1 MKNLKL
7 ISFLLIGMISF
18 AQVGIGTNTP
28 HSSALLDVVSTNK
41 GVLLPKVN
49 LLGKNDV
56 TTIPNPVNGLLVFN
70 QAANG
75 TDSNAVAANTIY
87 FWQNSLWQKFT
98 TYSEIIALKQTNQF
112 VLRSSAIQ
120 AFTNNQV
127 NNLNTNESNEV
138 VVLWGQD
145 EISIDNPTDIQ
156 LLNNNRTF
164 RINTEG
170 EYRILSNF
178 SFNPAKSTT
187 TDNSNFTSVTFVF
200 MKSTDAGNTW
210 NAIAGTTSPYD
221 VGVSNATQT
230 IILPPTIVHLNV
242 NDRIRVVVVK
252 PELAPTY
259 GNGAGILKN
268 VASDYTKYLRM
279 TRVSAN

>member
-1 MKNLKL
+1 MKKLKL
-7 ISFLLIGMISF
+7 ISFLFIGIISF
-18 AQVGIGTNTP
+18 AQVGIGTTTP
-28 HSSALLDVVSTNK
+28 HPSALLDVSSTNK
-41 GVLLPKVN
+41 GILLPRVN
-49 LLGKNDV
+49 LLGKNDI
-56 TTIPNPVNGLLVFN
+56 TTIPNPANGLLLFN
-70 QAANG
+70 QSANG
-75 TDSNAVAANTIY
+75 SDSNAVAANTIY
-87 FWQNSLWQKFT
+87 FWQNSMWQKFT

-127 NNLNTNESNEV
+127 TRLNTNES
-138 VVLWGQD
+138 D
-145 EISIDNPTDIQ
+145 EIRVVWDESEIFIANPSDIQ
-156 LLNNNRTF
+156 LLNNNHTF

-178 SFNPAKSTT
+178 NFNPARSTT

-200 MKSTDAGNTW
+200 MKSTDAGSTW
-210 NAIAGTTSPYD
+210 NAIAGTTTPYD
-221 VGVSNATQT
+221 VGVSNVTQT

-279 TRVSAN
+279 TRISAN